1 MMIEGDGY
9 GFFRGAVV
17 MSASA
22 LESSLRVAVGP
33 AGVERAERGAGR
45 NRDCSICWSMRQTRL
60 RLWEHESVIE
70 RSLYSWGI
78 HEESSRN
85 EQGLL
90 TRIWSCR

>member
-17 MSASA
+17 MMSASA
-22 LESSLRVAVGP
+22 LVSNLRVAVGP

-60 RLWEHESVIE
+60 RLWEHESVME
-70 RSLYSWGI
+70 RSHTERFGKSLATFR
-78 HEESSRN
+78 EESVN
-85 EQGLL
+85 
-90 TRIWSCR
+90 